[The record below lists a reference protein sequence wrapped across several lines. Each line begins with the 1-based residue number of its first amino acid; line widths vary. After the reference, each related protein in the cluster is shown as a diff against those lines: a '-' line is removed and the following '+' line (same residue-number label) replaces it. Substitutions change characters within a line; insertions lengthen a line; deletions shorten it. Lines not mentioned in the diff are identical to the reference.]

1 MDFILGVDLDNVTA
15 DYTAGIAQFMHEEY
29 GWREEDT
36 PPPTDYDFIKAAGWP
51 FADRADFLQKH
62 QEFVDRGGLLGLK
75 VMEGASET
83 LHALVAEGVKIRVIT
98 HRLLRNGTYTQVMS
112 DTGRW
117 LDAHHIPFHEICFTG
132 LKASINVNLLIDDA
146 PENISAVRA
155 AGMPVAVFDQSYN
168 QQFDGL
174 RVRNWEEV
182 GNLVRNMM
190 NGSTGM
196 TNNENAAKKPI
207 IQQITSEEAQHEL
220 KRLTAQVD
228 DMEDFADRA
237 RRYELSPE
245 EVAVWEQI
253 DDLRWLL
260 GEDAR
265 KV

>member
-29 GWREEDT
+29 GWSEEDT
-36 PPPTDYDFIKAAGWP
+36 PPPTDYDFIKAKGWP

-117 LDAHHIPFHEICFTG
+117 LDAHRIPFHEICFTG
-132 LKASINVNLLIDDA
+132 LKASINVDLLVDDA

-155 AGMPVAVFDQSYN
+155 AGMPVAVFDQPYN

-174 RVRNWEEV
+174 RVHNWEEV
-182 GNLVRNMM
+182 GSLVRNMM
-190 NGSTGM
+190 SGSV
-196 TNNENAAKKPI
+196 NKDAAKRP
-207 IQQITSEEAQHEL
+207 SL
-220 KRLTAQVD
+220 KQEINKEVRRDLRCLMKQVG
-228 DMEDFADRA
+228 DMKAFAERA
-237 RRYELSPE
+237 NRHELSPE
-245 EVAVWEQI
+245 EFTVWEKI
-253 DDLRWLL
+253 NELRSILV
-260 GEDAR
+260 DR
-265 KV
+265 

>member
-36 PPPTDYDFIKAAGWP
+36 PPPTDYDFIKAKGWP

-98 HRLLRNGTYTQVMS
+98 HRLLCNGTYTQVMS

-132 LKASINVNLLIDDA
+132 LKASINVDLLIDDA
-146 PENISAVRA
+146 PENISAVRE
-155 AGMPVAVFDQSYN
+155 AGMPVAVFDQPYN
-168 QQFDGL
+168 QRFDGL
-174 RVRNWEEV
+174 RVRNWKEV
-182 GNLVRNMM
+182 GNLVRYMM
-190 NGSTGM
+190 SGSINKEDVKRPSLEQEINKEVRSDLRHLM
-196 TNNENAAKKPI
+196 KK
-207 IQQITSEEAQHEL
+207 
-220 KRLTAQVD
+220 VG
-228 DMEDFADRA
+228 DMKAFAERA
-237 RRYELSPE
+237 HRRELSPE
-245 EVAVWEQI
+245 EFTVWEKI
-253 DDLRWLL
+253 NELRSILVD
-260 GEDAR
+260 G
-265 KV
+265 

>member
-36 PPPTDYDFIKAAGWP
+36 PPPTDYDFIKAKGWP

-83 LHALVAEGVKIRVIT
+83 LHVLVAEGVKIRVIT

-117 LDAHHIPFHEICFTG
+117 LDAHRIPFHEICFTG
-132 LKASINVNLLIDDA
+132 LKASINVDLLVDDA

-155 AGMPVAVFDQSYN
+155 AGMPVAVFDQPYN
-168 QQFDGL
+168 QRFNGL
-174 RVRNWEEV
+174 RVRNWKEV
-182 GNLVRNMM
+182 GNLVRDMM
-190 NGSTGM
+190 SGSINKEDVKRPSLEQEINKEVRSNLRHLM
-196 TNNENAAKKPI
+196 KK
-207 IQQITSEEAQHEL
+207 
-220 KRLTAQVD
+220 VG
-228 DMEDFADRA
+228 DMKAFAERA
-237 RRYELSPE
+237 HRCELSPE
-245 EVAVWEQI
+245 EFTVWENI
-253 DDLRWLL
+253 NELRSILVD
-260 GEDAR
+260 G
-265 KV
+265 

>member
-51 FADRADFLQKH
+51 FSDRADFLQKH

-75 VMEGASET
+75 VMEGAPET

-132 LKASINVNLLIDDA
+132 LKASINVDLLIDDA

-155 AGMPVAVFDQSYN
+155 AGMPVAVFDQPYN

-182 GNLVRNMM
+182 GNLVRGMM
-190 NGSTGM
+190 SGSI
-196 TNNENAAKKPI
+196 NKDAAKSP
-207 IQQITSEEAQHEL
+207 SL
-220 KRLTAQVD
+220 KREINKQVRGD
-228 DMEDFADRA
+228 LRCLMKQVGDMEAFAERA
-237 RRYELSPE
+237 HRNELSPE
-245 EVAVWEQI
+245 EFTVWEKI
-253 DDLRWLL
+253 NELRSILVD
-260 GEDAR
+260 G
-265 KV
+265 

>member
-15 DYTAGIAQFMHEEY
+15 NYTAGIAQFMREEY

-36 PPPTDYDFIKAAGWP
+36 PPPTDYDFIKAKGWP

-117 LDAHHIPFHEICFTG
+117 LDAHRIPFHEICFTG
-132 LKASINVNLLIDDA
+132 LKASINVDLLIDDA

-155 AGMPVAVFDQSYN
+155 AGMPVAVFDQPYN
-168 QQFDGL
+168 RHFDGL
-174 RVRNWEEV
+174 RVFNWEGI
-182 GNLVRNMM
+182 GNLVSRMAGGGTNVKPH
-190 NGSTGM
+190 GSSTG
-196 TNNENAAKKPI
+196 KPI
-207 IQQITSEEAQHEL
+207 FEEMTSEQARCEL
-220 KRLTAQVD
+220 ETLKQ
-228 DMEDFADRA
+228 
-237 RRYELSPE
+237 
-245 EVAVWEQI
+245 
-253 DDLRWLL
+253 
-260 GEDAR
+260 
-265 KV
+265 K

>member
-36 PPPTDYDFIKAAGWP
+36 PPPTDYDFIKAKGWP

-132 LKASINVNLLIDDA
+132 LKASINVDLLIDDA

-155 AGMPVAVFDQSYN
+155 AGMPVAVFDQPYN
-168 QQFDGL
+168 RHFDGL
-174 RVRNWEEV
+174 RVFNWEGI
-182 GNLVRNMM
+182 GNLVSRMADGDTNMKPH
-190 NGSTGM
+190 GSSTD
-196 TNNENAAKKPI
+196 KPI
-207 IQQITSEEAQHEL
+207 FEEVTSEQAKYEL
-220 KRLTAQVD
+220 ENLKAKVG
-228 DMEDFADRA
+228 DMAAFEERA
-237 RRYELSPE
+237 HRYELSPE
-245 EVAVWEQI
+245 EFAVWEEI
-253 DDLRWLL
+253 DELRWLL
-260 GEDAR
+260 GEGEGE
-265 KV
+265 